1 MPLLFFMQMLLMAHL
16 KIVYGGQ
23 TSNGQWCLSSSVTL
37 HGGPAGS
44 ITHAGQAMMSC
55 CLQSNYS
62 SWLHSGPIVLR
73 PIRATPRFTC

>member
-37 HGGPAGS
+37 HNGPV
-44 ITHAGQAMMSC
+44 T
-55 CLQSNYS
+55 
-62 SWLHSGPIVLR
+62 LR
-73 PIRATPRFTC
+73 PVKAIPCYYYHFYKQIL